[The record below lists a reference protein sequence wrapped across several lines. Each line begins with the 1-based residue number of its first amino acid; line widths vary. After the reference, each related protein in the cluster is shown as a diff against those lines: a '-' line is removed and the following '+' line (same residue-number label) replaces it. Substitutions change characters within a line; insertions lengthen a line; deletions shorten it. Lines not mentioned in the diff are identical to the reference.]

1 MQLEYCYNSY
11 NPKPINSLF
20 NVAHGKHFSVCN
32 IEKLEMGLGTRLAI
46 NLAMASS
53 SGPLA
58 AFQCCT
64 LVICEIKNSL
74 CMWEDQT
81 KSTATKIKD
90 SN

>member
-1 MQLEYCYNSY
+1 MLHTE
-11 NPKPINSLF
+11 
-20 NVAHGKHFSVCN
+20 N
-32 IEKLEMGLGTRLAI
+32 IFQCATLKSPEMGLGTKLAN

-81 KSTATKIKD
+81 KSIATKIKD